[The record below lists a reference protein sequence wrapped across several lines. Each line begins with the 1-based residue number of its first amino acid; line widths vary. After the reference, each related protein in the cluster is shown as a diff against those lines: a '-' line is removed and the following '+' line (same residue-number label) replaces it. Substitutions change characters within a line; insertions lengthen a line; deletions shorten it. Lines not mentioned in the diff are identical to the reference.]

1 MEKKN
6 EKKKKI
12 EENEDSS
19 NKKNYEN
26 NEIDVEDTDGSE
38 TGYSDDN
45 YSSSDDNYSR
55 SDDDAESNTE
65 KNNDETDEET
75 ETDSDTDEKEILKSL
90 LLLNQFK
97 KRKKENKK
105 KEFLPSLKT
114 FFKTSMKKKYKL
126 YNSSIRKKTF
136 FLAKNILLD
145 KIPCD
150 FSPEYCYILNKFV
163 KRKMH
168 SNDIRIAVCEDYCLG
183 GIFSEA
189 I

>member
-1 MEKKN
+1 MK
-6 EKKKKI
+6 KKKKI

-38 TGYSDDN
+38 AGYSDDNYSSSDDN

-150 FSPEYCYILNKFV
+150 FSPEYRYILNKIV

-168 SNDIRIAVCEDYCLG
+168 SNDIRIAVCEDLFRGY
-183 GIFSEA
+183 FF
-189 I
+189 

>member
-1 MEKKN
+1 MKKKN
-6 EKKKKI
+6 TIEEK
-12 EENEDSS
+12 EENEDSGK
-19 NKKNYEN
+19 KKNYEN
-26 NEIDVEDTDGSE
+26 NEIDVEDTDCSE
-38 TGYSDDN
+38 AGYSDDN
-45 YSSSDDNYSR
+45 YSS

-150 FSPEYCYILNKFV
+150 FSPEYRYILNKIV

-168 SNDIRIAVCEDYCLG
+168 SNYIRIAVCEDYCLG

>member
-1 MEKKN
+1 M
-6 EKKKKI
+6 KI
-12 EENEDSS
+12 VVK
-19 NKKNYEN
+19 KKNYEN

-45 YSSSDDNYSR
+45 YSS

-114 FFKTSMKKKYKL
+114 FFKASMKKKHKFIHQKQK
-126 YNSSIRKKTF
+126 NFFSKKH
-136 FLAKNILLD
+136 I
-145 KIPCD
+145 
-150 FSPEYCYILNKFV
+150 
-163 KRKMH
+163 
-168 SNDIRIAVCEDYCLG
+168 G
-183 GIFSEA
+183 
-189 I
+189 